1 MKFKGLL
8 FAAAAL
14 AASPAFG
21 QTNWIGPA
29 GVGSWHDGTN
39 WDGAVPDGVSAVIS
53 DTSFGSTARILDSE
67 SDVSIVNLEIKF
79 NQVDIES
86 TRTLSITGNLDIV
99 NGSSITGNGDLNVT
113 GTTTLGATNTGLI
126 VGGGTATFGGMVTL
140 NNGMAAG
147 DIKKSSV
154 TTNGGLSWTGSG
166 DLLFDNVAWTNGAGS
181 TVSRG
186 ALAGRLQLNGGST
199 SNVGKFSFDN
209 STTAVNLNNGH
220 AFTNSGVFEKD
231 GASSLTVGNSDGAT
245 GAFTNSG
252 EVNVLGGSL
261 SFANY
266 VDAGGTINVAA
277 GASVDVGGPLT
288 VTGGKVAGTGTVTD
302 SLTLNGGTIE
312 PGNSPGTLT
321 IDGTLTLDGGATLVL
336 ELVDTGDFDILNV
349 TGDVTLTSAGITVDT
364 SGLTANVGDSFTFLT
379 SGGALAG
386 TFTNPASF
394 TSGIYEFDL
403 SYTAS
408 SALLTV
414 TAVPEPSSLALLGF
428 AAVGAVVRRRRR
440 S

>member
-8 FAAAAL
+8 FAVAAL
-14 AASPAFG
+14 AASPVLG
-21 QTNWIGPA
+21 QTNWLGTADSDWENAANWSA
-29 GVGSWHDGTN
+29 GLPGAGTN
-39 WDGAVPDGVSAVIS
+39 VTIS
-53 DTSFGSTARILDSE
+53 NAGNEPTAEIRTAG
-67 SDVSIVNLEIKF
+67 SDVSINNLTFSFSNTIDIQNSRTLNVGGNLE
-79 NQVDIES
+79 
-86 TRTLSITGNLDIV
+86 V
-99 NGSSITGNGDLNVT
+99 NNSSILSGNGDLNVA
-113 GTTTLGATNTGLI
+113 GTSSFGSNAPLS
-126 VGGGTATFGGMVTL
+126 GGGTATFGGLVTL
-140 NNGMAAG
+140 NNAG
-147 DIKKSSV
+147 GLTISKSNV
-154 TTNGGLSWTGSG
+154 ATNGGVNWTGGG
-166 DLLFDNVAWTNGAGS
+166 DLLMMNVAWTNNAGS
-181 TVSRG
+181 IVSRG
-186 ALAGRLQLNGGST
+186 ASGGAMQLNGGST
-199 SNVGKFSFDN
+199 SNAGTFSFNN

-220 AFTNSGVFEKD
+220 AFSNSGVFEKD
-231 GASSLTVGNSDGAT
+231 GASSLTVGNSLGAT

-252 EVNVLGGSL
+252 EVNVLAGSL

-266 VDAGGTINVAA
+266 VDAGGTINVAT

-288 VTGGKVAGTGTVTD
+288 VTAGKVSGTGTVTD
-302 SLTLNGGTIE
+302 SLTLVGGTIE

-414 TAVPEPSSLALLGF
+414 TAVPEPSSLALLGV